1 MIKIIKKLINK
12 LNEFIYQIYLKIG
25 YLLCI
30 TRVKYNLE
38 NKTLFSMKNKRR
50 ATDKPHLT
58 LNEQE
63 FRDAVVEQLE
73 SKGFRDWF
81 VPLLLSCL
89 IGIIS
94 FFGAKWI
101 QNIESETF
109 SNREQIKIVTERQ
122 IQTSGRLDNIELN
135 QKGFAEK
142 VGELSYKVDQQL
154 GDIRN
159 ISGNLVKVETKL
171 DFLISKKGK

>member
-1 MIKIIKKLINK
+1 MLKIFTNIVNY
-12 LNEFIYQIYLKIG
+12 LNYIMYCLYKKIG
-25 YLLCI
+25 YLLDI
-30 TRVKYNLE
+30 TSVKYNS
-38 NKTLFSMKNKRR
+38 NFIMKKRR
-50 ATDKPHLT
+50 VENGSHLT

-73 SKGFRDWF
+73 SRGFREWF

-135 QKGFAEK
+135 QKGFSDK
-142 VGELSYKVDQQL
+142 VNELSYKVDQQL
-154 GDIRN
+154 GDIRT

-171 DFLISKKGK
+171 DFLINKKGK